1 MKFAIASLLFTA
13 TAVLAQTSED
23 PYADYGVI
31 SPAAGT
37 TISVNTPL
45 NVTFN
50 PHRYFKESARTID
63 VFLILGA
70 EASAPKSGHPAKEVV
85 TAMEPNIQVSWSGFP
100 TPAYQVN
107 IDLTQLAGPVPG
119 ERAVLIKER
128 FNGFGGVDSTAYWSQ
143 TFSVTA

>member
-1 MKFAIASLLFTA
+1 MKLSVASLLVAA

-37 TISVNTPL
+37 TISINTPL

-50 PHRYFKESARTID
+50 PHRYFKESAKTID
-63 VFLILGA
+63 IFLVSGA
-70 EASAPKSGHPAKEVV
+70 EPSAPKSGHGAKEVV
-85 TAMEPNIQVSWSGFP
+85 TAMEPNIQVQWSGIV

-107 IDLTQLAGPVPG
+107 IDLTQLSAPVPG
-119 ERAVLIKER
+119 ERTILIKES
-128 FNGFGGVDSTAYWSQ
+128 FNGFGGVDSTNFWSQ